1 MTTELDDI
9 ENWQTTLAA
18 QPDAVE
24 NDSVLAAAVGY
35 IVRGLTGQL
44 TNTATDK
51 DGNPVMIAA
60 FRTAGLPAEMA
71 ESVNTAATI
80 LAQSIITALSEEL
93 TLVPNGEHAQLQQAQ
108 QDVAD
113 VPPRTITFTCP
124 HDQPIVT
131 VAGNRPRLPLNA
143 AALKALATGASDCS
157 QCAPS

>member
-1 MTTELDDI
+1 MTELDDI
-9 ENWQTTLAA
+9 RNWETTFTAKPEIDNNPA
-18 QPDAVE
+18 
-24 NDSVLAAAVGY
+24 LAAAVGF

-44 TNTATDK
+44 TNSATDK

-80 LAQSIITALSEEL
+80 LAESIVRAMAEEL
-93 TLVPNGEHAQLQQAQ
+93 VFVPNSEHAQLQQAK

-113 VPPRTITFTCP
+113 TPPRTITFTCS

-131 VAGNRPRLPLNA
+131 VAGNRPRLRLNS
-143 AALKALATGASDCS
+143 AALKAIAAGASDCS

>member
-1 MTTELDDI
+1 MTQLDDI
-9 ENWQTTLAA
+9 RNWETTFTA
-18 QPDAVE
+18 QPDTDNNPA
-24 NDSVLAAAVGY
+24 LAAAVGF

-44 TNTATDK
+44 TNSATDK

-80 LAQSIITALSEEL
+80 LAESIVKAMAAEL
-93 TLVPNGEHAQLQQAQ
+93 VFVSNSEHAQLQQAK

-113 VPPRTITFTCP
+113 TPPRTITFTCP

-131 VAGNRPRLPLNA
+131 VAGNRPRVRLNMA
-143 AALKALATGASDCS
+143 AQKSFAAGASDCS